1 MKKFLI
7 SIVFIL
13 VCVCCFAFAVDDQS
27 AQNTSG
33 DVYYPVVF
41 TSEWKTLSRNERVA
55 ACRLSQEEISEMNT
69 TDFITKLLQ
78 NPFMVDLYAFDSFE
92 LGYQHLKN
100 DFPEISAL
108 ESRADLGS
116 SLIDVYQAIPVAT
129 SKDES
134 NNILPLSFLE
144 ILIAQPDM
152 TENLSKSDIEAI
164 AEIAMNKHC
173 EKVLFPSIN
182 GGTCDT
188 FYSAI
193 SEVPQSNLAL
203 AVNLSVYTPKGS
215 AVPVINKANITDW
228 TNTEIT
234 ALNNQTSTAYPS
246 AIKLRNPTKKYNCH
260 SYAWYSTSSSN
271 HYWMNNPA
279 KYMSDGSYT
288 NTSSTSFNNKIYW
301 KSGSSPVHSGIIA
314 SYVNG
319 GPYFA
324 CTSKWG
330 ELGLYNH
337 PVVDCPYGGTK
348 SYWKR

>member
-1 MKKFLI
+1 
-7 SIVFIL
+7 
-13 VCVCCFAFAVDDQS
+13 
-27 AQNTSG
+27 
-33 DVYYPVVF
+33 
-41 TSEWKTLSRNERVA
+41 
-55 ACRLSQEEISEMNT
+55 
-69 TDFITKLLQ
+69 
-78 NPFMVDLYAFDSFE
+78 
-92 LGYQHLKN
+92 
-100 DFPEISAL
+100 
-108 ESRADLGS
+108 
-116 SLIDVYQAIPVAT
+116 
-129 SKDES
+129 
-134 NNILPLSFLE
+134 
-144 ILIAQPDM
+144 
-152 TENLSKSDIEAI
+152 
-164 AEIAMNKHC
+164 MNKHC

-314 SYVNG
+314 SYING

>member
-234 ALNNQTSTAYPS
+234 ALNNQTSTAYPRTAS
-246 AIKLRNPTKKYNCH
+246 
-260 SYAWYSTSSSN
+260 
-271 HYWMNNPA
+271 
-279 KYMSDGSYT
+279 
-288 NTSSTSFNNKIYW
+288 
-301 KSGSSPVHSGIIA
+301 KS
-314 SYVNG
+314 
-319 GPYFA
+319 
-324 CTSKWG
+324 
-330 ELGLYNH
+330 L
-337 PVVDCPYGGTK
+337 
-348 SYWKR
+348 